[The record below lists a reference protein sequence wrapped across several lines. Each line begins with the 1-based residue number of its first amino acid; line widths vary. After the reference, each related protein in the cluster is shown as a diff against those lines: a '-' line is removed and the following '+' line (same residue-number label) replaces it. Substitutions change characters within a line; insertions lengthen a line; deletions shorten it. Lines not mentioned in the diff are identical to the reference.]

1 MNLLQADQK
10 SKSVKSMYSGRTTTT
25 ISAPATAPM
34 DLNSGKPDWR
44 DLGPLMGLVFILVLP
59 TLMGGALIVGNWPH
73 EGSSGW
79 SALWLGGGIVL
90 VVVFGSFIWML
101 RGAISYEITS
111 YQRRKDDWHYATLE
125 KYQAGDGQI
134 TAHQMS
140 EWSYTEQDMRH
151 VALAIL
157 WLILAQP
164 KSLSIE
170 KLTKGPMMLN
180 VDHRAFK
187 LMDMTYDS
195 ATSFLNLL
203 TRAGVISGRGPRT
216 AGTIAILDSRQ
227 AAMKILAEASRNPA
241 MIGSEE
247 V

>member
-1 MNLLQADQK
+1 VYQ
-10 SKSVKSMYSGRTTTT
+10 GRTTTT
-25 ISAPATAPM
+25 ISAPSSAPM

-111 YQRRKDDWHYATLE
+111 YQSRKDDWHYVTLE
-125 KYQAGDGQI
+125 KYQAGDGLI
-134 TAHQMS
+134 TAHQVS
-140 EWSYTEQDMRH
+140 EWVYTESDMRH
-151 VALAIL
+151 VALAAL
-157 WLILAQP
+157 WLIIAQP

-170 KLTKGPMMLN
+170 RLTKGPMLIN
-180 VDHRAFK
+180 VGHRSYK
-187 LMDMTYDS
+187 MMDMSQDG
-195 ATSFLNLL
+195 AANFLNLL
-203 TRAGVISGRGPRT
+203 ARAGVINGRGPRA
-216 AGTIAILDSRQ
+216 AGTIAIVDPRT
-227 AAMKILAEASRNPA
+227 AALKVLAEASRNPA
-241 MIGSEE
+241 MLASEGE
-247 V
+247 